1 MALILIPNLG
11 LIKNLCIGIKN
22 AVVQNRQIRQTLNA
36 RRNTWQTTL
45 QNIKEKQQQESVGQE
60 TSSFDDQLTQSGN
73 NSAQNLIPN
82 NINSINDESDRE

>member
-1 MALILIPNLG
+1 M
-11 LIKNLCIGIKN
+11 
-22 AVVQNRQIRQTLNA
+22 QNRQAQQTLNA